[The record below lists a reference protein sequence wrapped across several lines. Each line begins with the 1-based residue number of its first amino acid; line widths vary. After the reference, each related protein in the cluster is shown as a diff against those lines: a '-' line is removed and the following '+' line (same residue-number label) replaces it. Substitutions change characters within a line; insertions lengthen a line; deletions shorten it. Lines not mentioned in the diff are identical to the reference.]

1 MRIDKDVPM
10 TARDGVV
17 LRADVFRPDGPG
29 RFPVLLSRLPYD
41 KNGRRR
47 PGDIDVFVEH
57 GYVVIVQDTR
67 GRFASGGGEYEP
79 LVWEAQD
86 GHDAVEWAAQLP
98 YADGNV
104 GTMGQ
109 SYLGATQYL
118 LAPTRP
124 PHLRAAFPASA
135 PADFHQ
141 CWAYHTGGAFEL
153 GWQIPYAILMARDTI
168 ERQGLTAIAPARAR
182 APARG
187 ARRRRGR
194 RRSRPTRTGAC
205 PSRPGRSCSSRW
217 RSISATTCGIRTMAP
232 RGGTSTSSGGT
243 RRSPCRCTT

>member
-17 LRADVFRPDGPG
+17 LRADVYRPDGPG
-29 RFPVLLSRLPYD
+29 RFPVLLSRRPYD

-57 GYVVIVQDTR
+57 GHV
-67 GRFASGGGEYEP
+67 
-79 LVWEAQD
+79 
-86 GHDAVEWAAQLP
+86 AVEWAAQLP

-118 LAPTRP
+118 LAPTQP

-168 ERQGLTAIAPARAR
+168 ERQGLTGTLLPELERELTDAPT
-182 APARG
+182 PWTQ
-187 ARRRRGR
+187 
-194 RRSRPTRTGAC
+194 P
-205 PSRPGRSCSSRW
+205 
-217 RSISATTCGIRTMAP
+217 
-232 RGGTSTSSGGT
+232 
-243 RRSPCRCTT
+243 